1 MARHAIAGAKQMIL
15 QSLTGLPAFLAYLCM
30 LPAFFEDDP
39 QLAALGYVRKP
50 LHSREGANVEIVIGG
65 DVVNSNS
72 GPYSTEPRVLQA
84 VAPLPAFDGNYAVL
98 GSWWAGGAPAGLSVR
113 EDRDRIT
120 NNTSRF
126 LPHAI
131 V

>member
-1 MARHAIAGAKQMIL
+1 MFPRHPNL
-15 QSLTGLPAFLAYLCM
+15 LPS
-30 LPAFFEDDP
+30 FFEDDP
-39 QLAALGYVRKP
+39 QHAALGDSYVRKP
-50 LHSREGANVEIVIGG
+50 LYSREGANVEIVIGG
-65 DVVNSNS
+65 NVVDANR
-72 GPYSTEPRVLQA
+72 GPYDLEPKVLQA

-113 EDRDRIT
+113 EDLGPIT